1 MQTPATTLTTPRSA
15 AGSTRNP
22 VPNRSKSSQARTICV
37 SNVPQNCFGMST
49 PQIRNGSIWH
59 SLKHFFGVRPARTVS
74 GSRLGP
80 VSRHAA
86 GRLTA
91 STPVRGPVIHS
102 VALHTLWA
110 YGYNQG
116 CRGVAQYGSA
126 RRSGRRGPGF
136 KSQHP
141 DHFPR
146 QAAAGDALD
155 PFRRVLRKGSP
166 RACCRG
172 LRADWGVWELDICL
186 KPWRSAPTSSSS

>member
-1 MQTPATTLTTPRSA
+1 MQTLATTLTTPRSA

-22 VPNRSKSSQARTICV
+22 VPNRSKSSQTRTICV
-37 SNVPQNCFGMST
+37 SNAPQT
-49 PQIRNGSIWH
+49 PPGCPRLRYETGQNGPVWNGFSG
-59 SLKHFFGVRPARTVS
+59 SGPAPTVS

-91 STPVRGPVIHS
+91 STPVRGPVVHS

-110 YGYNQG
+110 DGYNQG

-155 PFRRVLRKGSP
+155 PFRRVLREGSP
-166 RACCRG
+166 RARCRG

-186 KPWRSAPTSSSS
+186 KP